1 MKMEPL
7 LRVNVG
13 GSQVKITCIST
24 ARNTPGDPTRTVKTK
39 EEIMELAYIT
49 VSLEYGCNTGW

>member
-1 MKMEPL
+1 M
-7 LRVNVG
+7 
-13 GSQVKITCIST
+13 TCIST

-49 VSLEYGCNTGW
+49 VGLVYGGNAGW